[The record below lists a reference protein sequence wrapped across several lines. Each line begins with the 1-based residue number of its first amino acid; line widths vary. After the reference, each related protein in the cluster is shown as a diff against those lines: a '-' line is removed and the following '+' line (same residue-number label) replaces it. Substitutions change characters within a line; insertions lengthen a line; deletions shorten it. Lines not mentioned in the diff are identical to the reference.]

1 LKWDT
6 KFPTIAKS
14 WRSNWARVIPFF
26 AHPPEIQM
34 KAHGSFPNNEG
45 LHNDFESNQRQAS
58 FIQKSETAMDMRI
71 LFYLFPFS
79 IIAIALAQWRRT
91 SLLYGGIKYD
101 TIKLW
106 GKKNIGDVHLWLGVG
121 LMLSSPFTLA
131 YDFGPP
137 ILVEVGFLCG
147 VFTLLFSFLPPT
159 FLLLG
164 VSNPETGR
172 LRSLL
177 HEVRPSLK
185 SLSALNPWVVQED
198 HSNNLRSN
206 EERAWFPHIVELT
219 GMCPIIVIDIRASS
233 TQLRRELAFVLKQPN
248 ARKTIFLGR
257 SSDPYINRLMEHVEG
272 SRRAYDEAEFVQKIK
287 MITNSKEDLLSFYRT
302 PVDRRTSSLKDKT
315 SSATNFKNEGQYWAE
330 LLFAV
335 EVEMS
340 HIFSAVIPSPDKIE
354 VLSNRGEKIY
364 RFKSATP
371 DGLDDSVLLAQVTS
385 EAERKVQDVV
395 NSFEGGSEDHDGM
408 GQAKLDALSVEEI
421 LESIRLWEMRRLS
434 EMREICPICG
444 ELFTLKAGSCLN
456 DIRQRVELLLK
467 KRDAGTAQVLLE
479 LLDKVVQIAKLPPAV
494 KHASER
500 YLAEW
505 IRCCSHAEFQQ
516 DLELER
522 EIAHAQSHLIQPAFQ
537 ANNVVKVLNQTLMA
551 MGIQSRNRMVL

>member
-1 LKWDT
+1 
-6 KFPTIAKS
+6 
-14 WRSNWARVIPFF
+14 
-26 AHPPEIQM
+26 
-34 KAHGSFPNNEG
+34 
-45 LHNDFESNQRQAS
+45 
-58 FIQKSETAMDMRI
+58 MRI
-71 LFYLFPFS
+71 LFYLFPCS

-91 SLLYGGIKYD
+91 SLLYGGIKYE
-101 TIKLW
+101 TIMLW
-106 GKKNIGDVHLWLGVG
+106 GKKNIGDLHLWVGVV

-147 VFTLLFSFLPPT
+147 VFTLLFSLLPPT

-164 VSNPETGR
+164 VSNQETGR

-185 SLSALNPWVVQED
+185 SLNALNPWVVVQED
-198 HSNNLRSN
+198 LWNNLRSN
-206 EERAWFPHIVELT
+206 EERAWFPHIIELT

-248 ARKTIFLGR
+248 ARKTIFMGH
-257 SSDPYINRLMEHVEG
+257 SSDPYIDRLMEHVEG
-272 SRRAYDEAEFVQKIK
+272 SRRAYNEAEFIQKIK
-287 MITNSKEDLLSFYRT
+287 MITNSKEDLLCFYRT
-302 PVDRRTSSLKDKT
+302 PVYKRTSSLKDKT
-315 SSATNFKNEGQYWAE
+315 NSATNYKNEEQYWAE
-330 LLFAV
+330 LLFAI
-335 EVEMS
+335 EDEMMD
-340 HIFSAVIPSPDKIE
+340 IFSTVIPSPDKIE

-364 RFKSATP
+364 RFKSASHE
-371 DGLDDSVLLAQVTS
+371 GVDDSVLLAQVTS
-385 EAERKVQDVV
+385 EAERKIQDVV
-395 NSFEGGSEDHDGM
+395 NSFEGGSGDHDEIV
-408 GQAKLDALSVEEI
+408 QAKLDALSVEEI
-421 LESIRLWEMRRLS
+421 LESIQLWEMRRLS

-444 ELFTLKAGSCLN
+444 ELFTLKAGFCLN
-456 DIRQRVELLLK
+456 NIRQRVELLLK
-467 KRDAGTAQVLLE
+467 KRAAGTAQVLLE
-479 LLDKVVQIAKLPPAV
+479 LLDEVAPIAKLPPAV

-537 ANNVVKVLNQTLMA
+537 ANNLVKVLNQTLIA
-551 MGIQSRNRMVL
+551 IGHRIPESHGLTT